1 MQLFIL
7 CGASSEIA
15 KAYFTTLKK
24 QISRGHI
31 VTISRNK
38 FNDNFDETSNN
49 EISHQHFT
57 TDYSEQS
64 LGEIAKEL
72 ANSQYDLAQLMI
84 FNGLLHDPA
93 NAPERKLEQISE
105 QHFINSMHTNALL
118 PIRCVTLFSTILK
131 PQVAT
136 VICALSARVGSI
148 SDNNLG
154 GWYSYRA
161 SKAALNMLFKS
172 AAIELSR
179 RYKQCHCV
187 LFHPGTTD
195 TPLSKPFQ
203 ANVPEGKLFTPEF
216 VADQLYS
223 LISDA
228 DYLQQSPSPAYFD
241 WQGKPIDW

>member
-1 MQLFIL
+1 MQLYIV

-15 KAYFTTLKK
+15 KAYFTALKNH
-24 QISRGHI
+24 IRCGHI
-31 VTISRNK
+31 VTISRGEFK
-38 FNDNFDETSNN
+38 ATFDETANN
-49 EISHQHFT
+49 EISHQHFK
-57 TDYSEQS
+57 TDYSDKS
-64 LGEIAKEL
+64 LSGIAKEL
-72 ANSQYDLAQLMI
+72 ASGHYDLTQLMI
-84 FNGLLHDPA
+84 FNGLLHDPEHV
-93 NAPERKLEQISE
+93 PERKLEQISE
-105 QHFINSMHTNALL
+105 QHFINSMQTNALL
-118 PIRCVTLFSTILK
+118 PIRCVALFLTLLK

-148 SDNNLG
+148 SDNKLG
-154 GWYSYRA
+154 GWFSYRA

-179 RYKQCHCV
+179 RYKKCHCV

-216 VADQLYS
+216 VAEQLYS

>member
-1 MQLFIL
+1 MQLYIL
-7 CGASSEIA
+7 CGANSEIS
-15 KAYFTTLKK
+15 KAYFTTLRK
-24 QISRGHI
+24 QIRSGHI
-31 VTISRNK
+31 VTISRGEFK
-38 FNDNFDETSNN
+38 ATFDETVNN
-49 EISHQHFT
+49 EISHQHFK
-57 TDYSEQS
+57 TDYSDKS
-64 LGEIAKEL
+64 LSGIAKEL
-72 ANSQYDLAQLMI
+72 ANGHYDLTQLMI
-84 FNGLLHDPA
+84 FNGLLHDPD

-118 PIRCVTLFSTILK
+118 PIRCVTLFSTLLK
-131 PQVAT
+131 PHVAT
-136 VICALSARVGSI
+136 VVCALSARVGSI
-148 SDNNLG
+148 SDNKLG

-172 AAIELSR
+172 AAIELNR
-179 RYKQCHCV
+179 RYKKCHCV

-216 VADQLYS
+216 VAQQLYS
-223 LISDA
+223 FISDT

>member
-1 MQLFIL
+1 MQLYIL

-15 KAYFTTLKK
+15 NAYFTTLHK
-24 QISRGHI
+24 QLNTGHI
-31 VTISRNK
+31 VTISRGEFK
-38 FNDNFDETSNN
+38 ASFNESVSN
-49 EISHQHFT
+49 EISHQHFI

-64 LGEIAKEL
+64 LSGIAKEL
-72 ANSQYDLAQLMI
+72 AGGNYDLAQLMI
-84 FNGLLHDPA
+84 FNGLLHDPD

-105 QHFINSMHTNALL
+105 QHFINSMMTNALL
-118 PIRCVTLFSTILK
+118 PIRCVTLFSSLLK
-131 PQVAT
+131 PQVST
-136 VICALSARVGSI
+136 VVCALSARVGSI
-148 SDNNLG
+148 SDNKLG

-179 RYKQCHCV
+179 RCKKCHCV

-216 VADQLYS
+216 VAEQLYS

-228 DYLQQSPSPAYFD
+228 DYLQQSQNPAYFD